1 MLNTE
6 LCNTAKHTLKS
17 VESVHELAKMLNSF
31 QLLLNTD
38 ENTSSIQ
45 IKANS
50 ISYYSTDKL
59 CPDRYSQFTIKK
71 KSGKERII
79 NAPHKR
85 LKEIQKS
92 ISAILQYAY
101 PISNHAYG
109 FVLERNVVQNA
120 ALHVGKQYVYNIDL
134 KDFFHSFDLK
144 QVKLALLNPDF
155 NVISS
160 EKIAYTIASLCT
172 HTIQTE
178 SGELKNVLPQ
188 GAPTSPV
195 LTNIIC
201 NRLDRK
207 LAGLAKRF
215 NAIYS
220 RYADDITFSCD
231 INIFNFESF
240 QNELNRIIKTENKLE
255 IQTEKSRIQH
265 RSFRQEVTGIIV
277 NEKININQRYIK
289 GIRMY
294 LTLVERYGI
303 EKATMLYQ
311 KDYQLDKGYQPK
323 EKFNLKYILGGK
335 INYLSMI
342 RGKEDALTQKLA
354 ERWAIAFNVKKSNKT
369 PDGEIDMN
377 EILDLL
383 LKSDLDKAMNK
394 FLDHKK

>member
-59 CPDRYSQFTIKK
+59 CPNRYSQFTIKK

-231 INIFNFESF
+231 INIFNFVSF

-303 EKATMLYQ
+303 EKATELYR

-354 ERWAIAFNVKKSNKT
+354 ERWAIAFNVKKSNKA
-369 PDGEIDMN
+369 PVGEIDMN

>member
-1 MLNTE
+1 
-6 LCNTAKHTLKS
+6 
-17 VESVHELAKMLNSF
+17 
-31 QLLLNTD
+31 
-38 ENTSSIQ
+38 
-45 IKANS
+45 
-50 ISYYSTDKL
+50 
-59 CPDRYSQFTIKK
+59 
-71 KSGKERII
+71 
-79 NAPHKR
+79 
-85 LKEIQKS
+85 
-92 ISAILQYAY
+92 
-101 PISNHAYG
+101 
-109 FVLERNVVQNA
+109 
-120 ALHVGKQYVYNIDL
+120 
-134 KDFFHSFDLK
+134 
-144 QVKLALLNPDF
+144 
-155 NVISS
+155 
-160 EKIAYTIASLCT
+160 
-172 HTIQTE
+172 
-178 SGELKNVLPQ
+178 
-188 GAPTSPV
+188 
-195 LTNIIC
+195 
-201 NRLDRK
+201 

-311 KDYQLDKGYQPK
+311 KDYQLDRGYQPK

-342 RGKEDALTQKLA
+342 RGKDDALTQKLA
-354 ERWAIAFNVKKSNKT
+354 ERWAIAFDVKKSNKT